1 MKSEMKSLRS
11 RQRRDIYL
19 VPLQVKE
26 YPQNIYTC
34 PCPGS
39 GAKDMPSKEKV
50 IT

>member
-1 MKSEMKSLRS
+1 VKDETKFLPS
-11 RQRRDIYL
+11 RATGKVVSIWRA
-19 VPLQVKE
+19 
-26 YPQNIYTC
+26 C

>member
-1 MKSEMKSLRS
+1 
-11 RQRRDIYL
+11 L
-19 VPLQVKE
+19 VGLSTATGKKVFK
-26 YPQNIYTC
+26 NIYTC

>member
-1 MKSEMKSLRS
+1 MFVIFSTIPTAITFIFLLP
-11 RQRRDIYL
+11 Q
-19 VPLQVKE
+19 QVKK
-26 YPQNIYTC
+26 YPKNIYTC